1 MSEDKLKTRFAPS
14 PTGYLHIG
22 GARTA
27 LFNYL
32 LARQKKGT
40 FLLRIEDT
48 DVAREKE
55 KSYEKILEDMEW
67 LGIKWDE
74 GPIRQT
80 QRLDIYKKYAD
91 ILIEKGFAYP
101 CYCTPEELREKSEAM
116 LKQKIT
122 PRYDGTCRNL
132 TPEQVDSLVKEGR
145 TPCLRFRVPEERAV
159 TVKDLVRGEV
169 TYEPGFSGDF
179 VIFKSDGTPAYNFA
193 VVIDDHEMGVTL
205 VMRGEEHLVN
215 TPLQVLMYEA
225 LGLELPD
232 FAHISMILAPDR
244 SKLSKRHGTVA
255 VGEYKDKGVLP
266 EALVNYLALLGWN
279 PGTDEEFFNMSQL
292 VEKFRLYC
300 VSRSPAVYDFEKLKW
315 MTSQYI
321 KEMNNSQLLENLKPF
336 ILETGLVNEVYINQN
351 RETMLGIVKALKPRL
366 SLLTDVKEEI
376 KIFFADEFQ
385 LEEAARECMEWETT
399 PAVFDA
405 FIEVLEEMGAFNKQN
420 FMQGVKEIQKRSN
433 AKGKK
438 LYMPLSVG
446 ITGQAHGV
454 EMEYI
459 LTILTKEQM
468 LKRLKAAR
476 QLIAARA

>member
-1 MSEDKLKTRFAPS
+1 
-14 PTGYLHIG
+14 
-22 GARTA
+22 
-27 LFNYL
+27 
-32 LARQKKGT
+32 
-40 FLLRIEDT
+40 
-48 DVAREKE
+48 
-55 KSYEKILEDMEW
+55 
-67 LGIKWDE
+67 
-74 GPIRQT
+74 
-80 QRLDIYKKYAD
+80 
-91 ILIEKGFAYP
+91 
-101 CYCTPEELREKSEAM
+101 
-116 LKQKIT
+116 
-122 PRYDGTCRNL
+122 
-132 TPEQVDSLVKEGR
+132 
-145 TPCLRFRVPEERAV
+145 
-159 TVKDLVRGEV
+159 
-169 TYEPGFSGDF
+169 
-179 VIFKSDGTPAYNFA
+179 
-193 VVIDDHEMGVTL
+193 
-205 VMRGEEHLVN
+205 
-215 TPLQVLMYEA
+215 
-225 LGLELPD
+225 
-232 FAHISMILAPDR
+232 
-244 SKLSKRHGTVA
+244 
-255 VGEYKDKGVLP
+255 
-266 EALVNYLALLGWN
+266 
-279 PGTDEEFFNMSQL
+279 
-292 VEKFRLYC
+292 
-300 VSRSPAVYDFEKLKW
+300 AVYDFEKLKW